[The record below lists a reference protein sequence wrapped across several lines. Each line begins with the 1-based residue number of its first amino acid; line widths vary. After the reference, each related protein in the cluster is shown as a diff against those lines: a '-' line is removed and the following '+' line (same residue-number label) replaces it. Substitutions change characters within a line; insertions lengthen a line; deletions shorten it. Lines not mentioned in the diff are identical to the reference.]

1 MYNIIMDS
9 FRSWSC
15 HSRVFLL
22 GSNPSTYHLSAYTSL
37 LSLDRGDILLL
48 LPAVIFHSL
57 ETEMPDFLQYSL
69 FICLFIYFT
78 LLYYFSLFSSSVG
91 FED

>member
-1 MYNIIMDS
+1 MNNIIIDS

-22 GSNPSTYHLSAYTSL
+22 RSNPSTYHLSAYTSL

-48 LPAVIFHSL
+48 PAVIFHSL
-57 ETEMPDFLQYSL
+57 KIEMPGFLPYIL
-69 FICLFIYFT
+69 FICLFIYLF
-78 LLYYFSLFSSSVG
+78 YFIILS
-91 FED
+91 